1 MSANHQPPATS
12 HQLIECVPNFSEG
25 RDAAKVD
32 AIVEAIRSVR
42 GIAILDRE
50 MDADHNRSVV
60 TFAGPATA
68 VVEAAF
74 RGVERAIGL
83 IDLRHHTGVHPRI
96 GACDVV
102 PFVPVEGVSLEDCV
116 RLANELGLRLWESLH
131 VPVYLYEAAARRPDR
146 LNLENIRRGQFEGL
160 RDEVRTNPDRLP
172 DFGPNFEDAELHPS
186 AGATVVGARKFLIA
200 YNINL
205 NTGDVEIAK
214 RIAKAIRFSSGGFR
228 YVKSM
233 GVPLASRNL
242 AQVSMNLTDFEQT
255 PIHRVF
261 EAVRAEAARYGVSIV
276 GSEIVGLIPKR
287 ALEMTAEWYL
297 QVENFHPRLVLENR
311 LAEAAHM
318 VVNHDGLNEFLDE
331 LAAPTATPGGGS
343 AAAAAAAMAA
353 ALGAM
358 VSGLAKLPAEA
369 FETDRKFFAGAVKR
383 DAASYDGVRAAYK
396 RPKDERAPFVEQAL
410 RGAAV
415 VPLEVAE
422 AATAL
427 KNRLRDLAAT
437 APAKFGSDIETAQGL
452 AQAGIDGALANVRIN
467 IASMKDESLAAP
479 LRERLGKLS

>member
-1 MSANHQPPATS
+1 MPQT
-12 HQLIECVPNFSEG
+12 IVECVPNFSEG

-32 AIVEAIRSVR
+32 AIIEAIRSVR

-50 MDADHNRSVV
+50 LDADHNRSVV
-60 TFAGPATA
+60 TFAGPATS

-102 PFVPVEGVSLEDCV
+102 PFVPVEGVTLEDCV
-116 RLANELGLRLWESLH
+116 RLANELGARLWERLH
-131 VPVYLYEAAARRPDR
+131 VPVYLYEAAARRPER
-146 LNLENIRRGQFEGL
+146 INLENIRRGQFEGL
-160 RDEVRTNPDRLP
+160 REEVRTNPDRLP
-172 DFGPNFEDAELHPS
+172 DFGDAELHPS

-205 NTGDVEIAK
+205 NTADVEIAK

-261 EAVRAEAARYGVSIV
+261 EAVRAEAARYGASIV
-276 GSEIVGLIPKR
+276 GSEVVGLIPKR

-311 LAEAAHM
+311 LAEATMAGT
-318 VVNHDGLNEFLDE
+318 NAGLNEFLDE

-358 VSGLAKLPAEA
+358 VSGLAKLPTDA
-369 FETDRKFFAGAVKR
+369 FEADRKFFAEAVKR
-383 DAASYDGVRAAYK
+383 DAASYEGVRAAYK

-410 RGAAV
+410 HEAAV

-427 KNRLRDLAAT
+427 KNRLRDLAAA

-452 AQAGIDGALANVRIN
+452 AQAGVDGALANVRIN
-467 IASMKDESLAAP
+467 IASMKDESLVAP
-479 LRERLGKLS
+479 FRERLAKLS

>member
-1 MSANHQPPATS
+1 MPQTIVES
-12 HQLIECVPNFSEG
+12 VPNFSEG
-25 RDAAKVD
+25 RDASKVD

-50 MDADHNRSVV
+50 MDADHNRSVI

-68 VVEAAF
+68 VVEAAY
-74 RGVERAIGL
+74 RGVERAVDL
-83 IDLRHHTGVHPRI
+83 IDLRVHKGVHPRI

-102 PFVPVEGVSLEDCV
+102 PFVPVEGVTLEDCV
-116 RLANELGLRLWESLH
+116 RLANELGARLWGNLH
-131 VPVYLYEAAARRPDR
+131 LPVYLYEAAARRPDR

-172 DFGPNFEDAELHPS
+172 DFGEAELHPS

-205 NTGDVEIAK
+205 NTADVEIAK

-261 EAVRAEAARYGVSIV
+261 ETVRAEAARHGASIV

-297 QVENFHPRLVLENR
+297 QVENFHPSLVLENR
-311 LAEAAHM
+311 LAEAAT
-318 VVNHDGLNEFLDE
+318 VNGLNEFLDE

-358 VSGLAKLPAEA
+358 VSGLAKLPGDA
-369 FETDRKFFAGAVKR
+369 FEADRKFFAEAV
-383 DAASYDGVRAAYK
+383 
-396 RPKDERAPFVEQAL
+396 
-410 RGAAV
+410 
-415 VPLEVAE
+415 
-422 AATAL
+422 
-427 KNRLRDLAAT
+427 
-437 APAKFGSDIETAQGL
+437 
-452 AQAGIDGALANVRIN
+452 
-467 IASMKDESLAAP
+467 
-479 LRERLGKLS
+479 